1 MVEQFFQNNLK
12 KLGLAQI
19 VADVEEG
26 LLVKPGE
33 DGHAQPEVGYNSRA
47 TPLVCMLTNAL
58 ILPGSS
64 SETQRIWKSQ
74 RTCCSALC
82 RLFLLAADQQGGAG
96 EHGP

>member
-26 LLVKPGE
+26 LLVKPEEAGQ
-33 DGHAQPEVGYNSRA
+33 AQPEVGRDYRA
-47 TPLVCMLTNAL
+47 TALVRMLTNVS
-58 ILPGSS
+58 ILSGSS
-64 SETQRIWKSQ
+64 SDTQRIWKSQ
-74 RTCCSALC
+74 RTCCSAFC
-82 RLFLLAADQQGGAG
+82 RLFLLAPDQQGRAG